1 MATTSSPEEANFF
14 DGDFFLRTWSRDFLE
29 RLEDREFASFSSEV
43 IEARWLGYLPAT
55 VSEIEQLQ
63 TRLNIKL
70 PPSYRN
76 FLTVSNGWRNLDTL
90 SGRLFST
97 QEIDWLATRNQEL
110 IDAWMTG
117 VVIGGGEIPISD
129 EAYFVYGDA
138 QDTCLLRDEYLQTA
152 LVIGGNPQEELILLN
167 PQVIF
172 DNGEWEAWLFAHW
185 FPGAQR
191 YKSFRELMLDMYS
204 SLLDLLPKLRELP

>member
-1 MATTSSPEEANFF
+1 MANTRKVEEANFF
-14 DGDFFLRTWSRDFLE
+14 DWDFFLRTWSRDFLE
-29 RLEDREFASFSSEV
+29 RLEDQEFASFSSEV

-55 VSEIEQLQ
+55 DAEIEQAQ
-63 TRLNIKL
+63 TRLKIKL

-76 FLTVSNGWRNLDTL
+76 FLTVSNGWRNLDDL
-90 SGRLFST
+90 ICRLFST
-97 QEIDWLATRNQEL
+97 QEIEWLATRNQEL

-117 VVIGGGEIPISD
+117 AVIGGEIFISD
-129 EAYFVYGDA
+129 DAYFVYGDE

-152 LVIGGNPQEELILLN
+152 LEIGGNPQEQLILLN

-172 DNGEWEAWLFAHW
+172 EDGEWEAWLFAHW

-191 YKSFRELMLDMYS
+191 YRSFRELMLHMHS
-204 SLLDLLPKLRELP
+204 SLLDLLPKLRFL